1 MEVLFGDGSGG
12 VFTFFKDKGGKMNHM
27 HLRMNVKSKVYARLV
42 YEDGSDIPEMF
53 LNLEDVPLLQME
65 IRRKKASENSEWQP
79 LGVCEAFCGKVEIR
93 FKLKH
98 VSRRHHNRK
107 FIMMFHNNRTQKKMF
122 ETPVIEVRS
131 KLKLPKSYASQKA
144 RSAVSDT
151 FKSKNNNE
159 YIAKQKDECFAKNGK
174 RKRVVAEKA
183 LSSSSELHAYTGE
196 FKRIKQMVGELQ
208 VQVGVVMDFNRT
220 LVARVQELE
229 QQVRN
234 LSDLNE
240 IDIMN
245 SLPQFEF

>member
-1 MEVLFGDGSGG
+1 
-12 VFTFFKDKGGKMNHM
+12 M

-107 FIMMFHNNRTQKKMF
+107 FIMMFHNNGTQKKMF

-174 RKRVVAEKA
+174 RKKVVAE
-183 LSSSSELHAYTGE
+183 
-196 FKRIKQMVGELQ
+196 R
-208 VQVGVVMDFNRT
+208 R
-220 LVARVQELE
+220 
-229 QQVRN
+229 
-234 LSDLNE
+234 
-240 IDIMN
+240 
-245 SLPQFEF
+245 

>member
-1 MEVLFGDGSGG
+1 
-12 VFTFFKDKGGKMNHM
+12 
-27 HLRMNVKSKVYARLV
+27 
-42 YEDGSDIPEMF
+42 
-53 LNLEDVPLLQME
+53 
-65 IRRKKASENSEWQP
+65 
-79 LGVCEAFCGKVEIR
+79 
-93 FKLKH
+93 
-98 VSRRHHNRK
+98 
-107 FIMMFHNNRTQKKMF
+107 MF

-183 LSSSSELHAYTGE
+183 LSSSSELHAGE

-208 VQVGVVMDFNRT
+208 VQVGVAMDFNRT